1 MCARRSGRV
10 MQGTVWAGLMCT
22 ATMDKLGKKVYKTPH
37 LIYKYKGS
45 VDVPPLE
52 MVDDILTISKCGTT
66 SQAMNTTVNAFIES
80 KKLELNPKKC
90 AQIHIGKKCGLCPE
104 LKVHGSIVKKVEQ
117 EKYLGDIIHQ
127 NGKSNATIVERVSK
141 GNGILTNIR
150 AIIKDIPLGN
160 RRVQIGLELR
170 NAWFINGLLYNSE
183 VWPQLSKKNTD
194 DLCKLDQ
201 QLLREILGAHSK
213 VPVEMLYLETATLQI
228 PQIITLRR
236 LMYLQTLVK
245 RSDEELTSRVFTA
258 MKSDPKPGDW
268 CEMVQ
273 KDFENI
279 NLHINEIHIKQMDKS
294 EWKKLINEKVRTMQ
308 FETLKRMQQEHTKV
322 KHIEYAHF
330 NSPQEYLQGNSF
342 NNEECSLMF
351 NLRCR
356 TVEGIKGNFQGMF
369 GGDQKCELCLMSID
383 TQEHVM
389 QCPVLEDHIRWDHT
403 IQYDYVYGNK
413 EQQKL
418 VVSIF
423 STLLAAR
430 EELLE
435 KRRPTGALNTGPNI
449 ILL

>member
-1 MCARRSGRV
+1 
-10 MQGTVWAGLMCT
+10 
-22 ATMDKLGKKVYKTPH
+22 
-37 LIYKYKGS
+37 
-45 VDVPPLE
+45 
-52 MVDDILTISKCGTT
+52 
-66 SQAMNTTVNAFIES
+66 
-80 KKLELNPKKC
+80 
-90 AQIHIGKKCGLCPE
+90 
-104 LKVHGSIVKKVEQ
+104 
-117 EKYLGDIIHQ
+117 
-127 NGKSNATIVERVSK
+127 
-141 GNGILTNIR
+141 
-150 AIIKDIPLGN
+150 
-160 RRVQIGLELR
+160 
-170 NAWFINGLLYNSE
+170 
-183 VWPQLSKKNTD
+183 
-194 DLCKLDQ
+194 
-201 QLLREILGAHSK
+201 
-213 VPVEMLYLETATLQI
+213 
-228 PQIITLRR
+228 
-236 LMYLQTLVK
+236 MYLQTLVK